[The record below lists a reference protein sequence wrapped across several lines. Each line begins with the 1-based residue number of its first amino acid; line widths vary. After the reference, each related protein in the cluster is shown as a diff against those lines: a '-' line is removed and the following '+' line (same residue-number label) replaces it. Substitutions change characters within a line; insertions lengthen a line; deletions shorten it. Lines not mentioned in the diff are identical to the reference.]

1 MNGLFQDFRYSL
13 RQLRK
18 SPGFAATAILV
29 LALGMS
35 ASVAIFAFVDAA
47 LIKPL
52 PYANP
57 DRLVDVT
64 ESAEMFPRANLSYLD
79 YLDWKRLNTVFT
91 SMDVYNDTGYLLR
104 TADGTTPAPGVRVSD
119 GFFGTL
125 GIDPIL
131 GRDFYAGEDLPSAPH
146 TVILSYS
153 TWRNRFG
160 GRKDVIG
167 EAVTLSGIP
176 HTIVG
181 VLPSDF
187 QFAPRGN
194 AEFWT
199 TLHADDHCS
208 KSRGCHNF
216 DGIGRLKDGV
226 TVAMALANMK
236 TIAKQLEQQYP
247 ADNRGQGASVLPL
260 SEVIVRDI
268 RPIFLVLLAG
278 AGLLLVIA
286 CVNVSSLL
294 LVRSES
300 RKREIAVR
308 GALGA
313 SRGRLIRQFMTEG
326 IVLVGA
332 GCVLGLLAADG
343 AMRILISLIST
354 DMLAYMPYLIGIRLN
369 LHVLAFAGAVCI
381 FAAILFALPPV
392 MRLPLTKLREGLTE
406 GGRGY
411 AGTLWRRFGANLV
424 VVELAIAVVLLVAA
438 GLLGKSFYRLLHVD
452 IGFQPEHL
460 ATVGV
465 QLPEVTYAKDPQIV
479 AVAHQ
484 IVNRISNLPG
494 VESVG
499 LTTVLP
505 VSFNGNTTWIRIV
518 GQPYN
523 GEHNEVNQREV
534 DSTLFTTLRAKLSR
548 GRYFTDAEDTSKP
561 LVVIINQA
569 LARKYF
575 AGQDPIGKKIGDT
588 SLSEK
593 SLAEV
598 IGIVDD
604 VKDGSLDSEIWPAV
618 YYPFNQNTDSYFSLV
633 VRTSQNE
640 QSLLPTMVAAI
651 HEIDPGIGTR
661 DESTMIARINDSP
674 TAYMHRS
681 SAWLV
686 GGFAALAL
694 SLGVVGLY
702 GVIAY
707 SVTQRTREIGVR
719 MALGAQRSS
728 VYQLIL
734 RDAGWLVGVGICV
747 GLLCSVAA
755 ASLMGS
761 LLFGVRAWDVT
772 TLAAVAVV
780 LACSAFLASYIP
792 ARRAATVDPMV
803 ALRCE

>member
-52 PYANP
+52 PYTNP

-64 ESAEMFPRANLSYLD
+64 ESAEMFPRANLSYPD
-79 YLDWKRLNTVFT
+79 YLDWKRLNTVFS
-91 SMDVYNDTGYLLR
+91 SMDVYNGTGYLLR
-104 TADGTTPAPGVRVSD
+104 TADGTTPVPGVRVSD
-119 GFFGTL
+119 GFLGTL
-125 GIDPIL
+125 GVAPIL
-131 GRDFYAGEDLPSAPH
+131 GRDFYTGEDLPSAPH

-216 DGIGRLKDGV
+216 DGVGRLKDGI

-294 LVRSES
+294 LVRFES

-308 GALGA
+308 GALGT

-326 IVLVGA
+326 IVLVAA
-332 GCVLGLLAADG
+332 GCLLGLLAADG
-343 AMRILISLIST
+343 AMRILISLISA
-354 DMLAYMPYLIGIRLN
+354 DMIAYMPYLIGIRLN

-392 MRLPLTKLREGLTE
+392 LRLPLTKLREGLTE

-452 IGFQPEHL
+452 IGFQPGHL

-479 AVAHQ
+479 AVARQ
-484 IVNRISNLPG
+484 IVSRISVLPG

-534 DSTLFTTLRAKLSR
+534 NAALFTTLRAKLLR
-548 GRYFTDAEDTSKP
+548 GRYFTETEDTSKP
-561 LVVIINQA
+561 LVVLINQA

-598 IGIVDD
+598 IGLVDD

-661 DESTMIARINDSP
+661 DESTMIDRINDSP

-694 SLGVVGLY
+694 CLGVVGLY

-734 RDAGWLVGVGICV
+734 REAGWLVGVGICV

-761 LLFGVRAWDVT
+761 LLFGVHAWDVT

-780 LACSAFLASYIP
+780 LACSALLASYIP
-792 ARRAATVDPMV
+792 ARRAAKVDPMV
-803 ALRCE
+803 ALRYE